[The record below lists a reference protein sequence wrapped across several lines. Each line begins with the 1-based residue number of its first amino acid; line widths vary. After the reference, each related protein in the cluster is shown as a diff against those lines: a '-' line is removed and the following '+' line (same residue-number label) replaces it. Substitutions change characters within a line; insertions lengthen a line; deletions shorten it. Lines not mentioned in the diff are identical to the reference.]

1 MMSVNLIPRAKRL
14 RQQARRRR
22 EQWIRFLRFYAIV
35 LAGGCALALLP
46 AHAALPSL
54 DSSIARI
61 DRRIETTTKALD
73 QARRQLGA
81 LGTQLDLA
89 RAVGEHPDWSI
100 LLGAIARARAD
111 DAVLESFD
119 LTLARVDDK
128 SSKSDA
134 AKPPAPNAKPLQRDI
149 VVVKLTGLCSSP
161 ASCFQF
167 AHALE
172 QLELFERVVVK
183 DTRSQPLGAMPATR
197 FEIEAIATAAPV
209 PLAAPTAPAKPRP
222 TTGGEK

>member
-1 MMSVNLIPRAKRL
+1 MMSVNLIPKAKRL

-35 LAGGCALALLP
+35 LAGGCALAMLP
-46 AHAALPSL
+46 AHAAPPSL
-54 DSSIARI
+54 DSSIARV

-73 QARRQLGA
+73 ESRRQLGA
-81 LGTQLDLA
+81 LGKQFDLA
-89 RAVGEHPDWSI
+89 RAVGEHPDWSM

-119 LTLARVDDK
+119 LSLARVEDK
-128 SSKSDA
+128 GIKSDA
-134 AKPPAPNAKPLQRDI
+134 AKPPPPNAKPLQRDI
-149 VVVKLTGLCSSP
+149 VFVKLTGLCSSP

-172 QLELFERVVVK
+172 QLALFERVVVK
-183 DTRSQPLGAMPATR
+183 DTRSQLLGAMPATR
-197 FEIEAIATAAPV
+197 FEIEATASAAPV
-209 PLAAPTAPAKPRP
+209 PLAAPIAPAQPQP
-222 TTGGEK
+222 TTGGDK